1 MGVHASTTPTDLR
14 EQMANPVVSVAVRN
28 TSPRCV
34 LLGAGNPIGRN
45 GSREKDSQDEESDDF
60 LDDSSADKTGGSHH
74 THAEPEDRSQNT
86 YISRGRARR
95 INRARKIH

>member
-1 MGVHASTTPTDLR
+1 MGVHASTTPTDPR

-45 GSREKDSQDEESDDF
+45 GSREKVSQDDESDDF
-60 LDDSSADKTGGSHH
+60 LDDSSADKTGGSH
-74 THAEPEDRSQNT
+74 
-86 YISRGRARR
+86 ISPYSCRTSGSLPKH
-95 INRARKIH
+95 IHFSGTRKKDK